1 MADWFSYSL
10 TDFLLFAPE
19 TYQRLFVRYN
29 QAVWPAQ
36 IVGALGALVVL
47 WLVLWLVLRRVDS
60 RIAIGVVHAL
70 PAIGWLWIGTD
81 FLYQRYGVINWAA
94 TWPAVGFMAQGVLL
108 LAVAAI
114 APRPAGHAPPAARI
128 IGLGLMAAALVVVP
142 LSGPLAGRPWG
153 AIEIVGVTPDPTAVF
168 TLGLLAGT
176 AGIWRLILLPVPV
189 LWCLFSGATAL
200 AMDTGDAWLLPVLA
214 AAGLVAAL
222 LPRPAPAGRG

>member
-36 IVGALGALVVL
+36 IAGALGTLA
-47 WLVLWLVLRRVDS
+47 VLWLVLRQADS

-70 PAIGWLWIGTD
+70 PAVGWLWIGTD
-81 FLYQRYGVINWAA
+81 FLYQRYAVINWAA

-114 APRPAGHAPPAARI
+114 AQRPAGHTPPAARI
-128 IGLGLMAAALVVVP
+128 IGIGLMAAALVVVP
-142 LSGPLAGRPWG
+142 LAGPLAGRPWS
-153 AIEIVGVTPDPTAVF
+153 AIETVGVTPDPTAVF

-214 AAGLVAAL
+214 AAGLAAAL
-222 LPRPAPAGRG
+222 LPRRFDPNRAGRR